1 VSAFLSIL
9 IFLADRILIDKV
21 ILVVENR
28 AYTLFDLKKHC
39 ILTSIVEGKG
49 DWKSCGSEDKLKS
62 IFPEFLSR
70 AILLENIGGN
80 SKKIEDADVKEVLE
94 KAKKTGLKEEDVED
108 WLKDTMRIKE
118 YVQKSFKGKKEI
130 LKEYVE
136 TLKKTMR
143 IRIYF

>member
-1 VSAFLSIL
+1 MSAFLSIL

-39 ILTSIVEGKG
+39 ILTSIVEGEG

-94 KAKKTGLKEEDVED
+94 KAKETGLKEEDVED

>member
-94 KAKKTGLKEEDVED
+94 KAKETGLKEEDVED